1 MGTSV
6 LYGLYQSLEDLYE
19 FRGDLFMGL
28 LDKCTSEDEI
38 KSIKIEYWVLSGGL
52 TSAQENSNKSN
63 CIDYLLN
70 RIKGVSRNHFL
81 LSKYYDALHALT
93 NNREYC
99 KEAINSTYAL
109 FNYYLSHEE
118 PHYKYYACQTLGY
131 VFKMSRKIKVD
142 QSQIESDLVSILKD
156 DTVPDL
162 TKYWILYA
170 IKTNYEY
177 CKYKCLDF
185 APDLCLDIFSRMDDY
200 TWCKNILEVGLFFAN
215 HYKTNNKSI
224 FYEHLGDNESRRI
237 REEECPEGNIL
248 IGHSNQQVY
257 LQMMKYYKKAGNSKK
272 LLNATQ
278 KYNENKSNLKYIR
291 IEESQEVTE
300 KDREYICGIVEEMGK
315 CHIETLYYILAS
327 DNRYIFPS
335 HENIVD
341 SWERVKDAHY
351 IHVEHFS
358 PVKSDIN
365 GNQQETTHE
374 SMYKSQAFQMWITNS
389 FNLILRRIITTN
401 FENKRFSY
409 RNTKQILLN
418 HSTFGMELFA
428 KRGQN
433 EVRYTWFDRVDYA
446 IKDFFVQLQNERMGK
461 PTDWRLVINTLTIQF
476 EGILRDFI
484 RVFSGETT
492 KVKEGKK
499 TVVAEMLL
507 DDLIRTESFAKLF
520 SEEDRDLFLYTFTNE
535 GYNIRNDVAH
545 GFYLLCD
552 YTAFKATLVLL
563 CVLRLAR
570 FDKAF
575 TNIVAA
581 DMKAPKETH
590 DV

>member
-6 LYGLYQSLEDLYE
+6 LYRLYQSLEDLHE
-19 FRGDLFMGL
+19 FRGDIFTGL

-52 TSAQENSNKSN
+52 RSAIEDADKNTS
-63 CIDYLLN
+63 IDYLQN
-70 RIKGVSRNHFL
+70 RINCVTQNHFL
-81 LSKYYDALHALT
+81 LFKYYDALYVLT
-93 NNREYC
+93 NNRDYC
-99 KEAINSTYAL
+99 KKAINNTYDL

-118 PHYKYYACQTLGY
+118 PHYKYYAFQTLGY

-142 QSQIESDLVSILKD
+142 QAQIESDLVSILKD
-156 DTVPDL
+156 DTVPDI

-170 IKTNYEY
+170 IKTNYKY
-177 CKYKCLDF
+177 CKYKSLVL
-185 APDLCLDIFSRMDDY
+185 APDLCIDIFSRIDDY

-215 HYKTNNKSI
+215 HFKTNNQPV
-224 FYEHLGDNESRRI
+224 FYEHLGDNENRRI
-237 REEECPEGNIL
+237 REEGSSEGNIL

-291 IEESQEVTE
+291 IEESQELTE
-300 KDREYICGIVEEMGK
+300 KERGNIRDFIEEMGK
-315 CHIETLYYILAS
+315 CHIDTLYYFLAS

-335 HENIVD
+335 HKYIVD
-341 SWERVKDAHY
+341 TWERVKDAHY
-351 IHVEHFS
+351 VHVEHFS
-358 PVKSDIN
+358 AVKSDIN
-365 GNQQETTHE
+365 GNQQETSHE

-389 FNLILRRIITTN
+389 FNLTLRKIITTN

-409 RNTKQILLN
+409 RIIKQILLN
-418 HSTFGMELFA
+418 HSTFGMDIFA
-428 KRGQN
+428 KRGQT

-484 RVFSGETT
+484 RVFSGENT

-545 GFYLLCD
+545 GFYLPCD
-552 YTAFKATLVLL
+552 YTAFKATLVFL

-570 FDKAF
+570 FDKEF
-575 TNIVAA
+575 MNVVAA
-581 DMKAPKETH
+581 DMNSHKETH
-590 DV
+590 DL

>member
-1 MGTSV
+1 MDTNV
-6 LYGLYQSLEDLYE
+6 LNGLYQSLENLYE
-19 FRGDLFMGL
+19 FRGDLFTGI

-38 KSIKIEYWVLSGGL
+38 KIVRIEYWVLSGGL
-52 TSAQENSNKSN
+52 RQVLEDADKDTS
-63 CIDYLLN
+63 IVYLQN
-70 RIKGVSRNHFL
+70 RIKGMVQNHFL
-81 LSKYYDALHALT
+81 LSKYYDALYALT

-99 KEAINSTYAL
+99 KEAIKSTYAL

-118 PHYKYYACQTLGY
+118 SHYKYYACQTLGY

-142 QSQIESDLVSILKD
+142 QSQIESDLVSLLKD
-156 DTVPDL
+156 DKVPDI

-170 IKTNYEY
+170 IKNNYKY
-177 CKYKCLDF
+177 CKYKSLDF
-185 APDLCLDIFSRMDDY
+185 APDMCMDIFSRMDDY
-200 TWCKNILEVGLFFAN
+200 TWCKNILEAGLFFAN
-215 HYKTNNKSI
+215 HYKTNNQSAI
-224 FYEHLGDNESRRI
+224 YEHLGDNESKRL
-237 REEECPEGNIL
+237 REEENSEGNIL

-257 LQMMKYYKKAGNSKK
+257 LQMMKYYKKAGNKKK

-278 KYNENKSNLKYIR
+278 KYNENKPNLKYIR
-291 IEESQEVTE
+291 IEESQELSE
-300 KDREYICGIVEEMGK
+300 KARESIWGFVEEMGK
-315 CHIETLYYILAS
+315 CHRETLYYFLAS

-341 SWERVKDAHY
+341 SWERVEKAHY

-358 PVKSDIN
+358 AVKSDIN

-374 SMYKSQAFQMWITNS
+374 SMYKWQAFQMWITNS
-389 FNLILRRIITTN
+389 FNLTLRKIITTN

-409 RNTKQILLN
+409 RNIKRLLLN
-418 HSTFGMELFA
+418 HSTFGMELPA

-433 EVRYTWFDRVDYA
+433 EVSYTWFDRVDYA

-461 PTDWRLVINTLTIQF
+461 HTDWRLVINTLTIQF

-492 KVKEGKK
+492 KVKDGKK
-499 TVVAEMLL
+499 TVVAEILL

-545 GFYLLCD
+545 GFYLPCD
-552 YTAFKATLVLL
+552 YTAFKATLVFL

-575 TNIVAA
+575 MNIVTA
-581 DMKAPKETH
+581 DMKAPKEIH
-590 DV
+590 DI